1 MDKEREDP
9 SVAEQTSQQLRSDE
23 RLFSSL
29 LAEVQCFQELV
40 DALEGES
47 VSLDDAVGLIGGI
60 QRDIV
65 QLYRAA
71 QA

>member
-1 MDKEREDP
+1 MKEITGEKFGRD
-9 SVAEQTSQQLRSDE
+9 QK
-23 RLFSSL
+23 LFSSL
-29 LAEVQCFQELV
+29 LGEIFCLQETL

-47 VSLDDAVGLIGGI
+47 VSLDEAVGLVGGI